1 MTGPNAPEIEEARRS
16 IVSLL
21 NQEFANHT
29 LGKLDPYEFGNA
41 VAPLVNA
48 LAALTLMQK
57 DESHGA
63 GLGEASRSDD

>member
-1 MTGPNAPEIEEARRS
+1 MTDSNETEIDEARRS

-21 NQEFANHT
+21 HQEFNNHT
-29 LGKLDPYEFGNA
+29 LGKLDPYDFGNA

-57 DESHGA
+57 EQPHSA